1 MNRRKLLQSVLAIGA
16 VGVALKTI
24 PKKAIPKKECADTAL
39 VRVQVYDGVDWQ
51 TRHIDYAKDAMH
63 L

>member
-16 VGVALKTI
+16 VGVALKVKVV
-24 PKKAIPKKECADTAL
+24 PEDAELPCKPDAVWNDKLMHDMCE
-39 VRVQVYDGVDWQ
+39 QWF
-51 TRHIDYAKDAMH
+51 IDYSKDAMH